1 MKIAVTDANIFIDLM
16 ELKIL
21 AEFFQLKLE
30 IHTTVEVVNELYP
43 EQQEILKAYSSV
55 SKLSIHNLTE
65 KQLIEIKTI
74 SFPKSLSHQDK
85 SVIFLA
91 AALNAI
97 LLSSDKPVRNY
108 AGREAIEYHGM
119 FWIFDQLI
127 EQSLIPS
134 SKAIEKLRSMMQT
147 NIIYQNNI
155 KLWKEADKRITK
167 WS

>member
-16 ELKIL
+16 ELRIL
-21 AEFFQLKLE
+21 AEFFQLELE
-30 IHTTVEVVNELYP
+30 IHTTLEVINELYP
-43 EQQEILKAYSSV
+43 EQQEILKAYASV
-55 SKLSIHNLTE
+55 SKLTIHNLTE
-65 KQLIEIKTI
+65 KQLVEIKNI

-85 SVIFLA
+85 SVIYLA

-127 EQSLIPS
+127 KEELLS
-134 SKAIEKLRSMMQT
+134 SSTAIYKLRQMMQS
-147 NIIYQNNI
+147 NLIYQNNV
-155 KLWKEADKRITK
+155 KLWKEAEKRIIK

>member
-16 ELKIL
+16 ELKIV
-21 AEFFQLKLE
+21 AEFFQLELE
-30 IHTTVEVVNELYP
+30 VHTTLEVMNELYHD
-43 EQQEILKAYSSV
+43 QQEILKAYSSV
-55 SKLSIHNLTE
+55 SKLTIHNLQE
-65 KQLIEIKTI
+65 EQLLEIKNI

-85 SVIFLA
+85 SVIYLA

-119 FWIFDQLI
+119 FWIFDRLI
-127 EQSLIPS
+127 DQKLLSS
-134 SKAIEKLRSMMQT
+134 SKAIQKLRQMMQS
-147 NIIYQNNI
+147 NLIYQNNV
-155 KLWKEADKRITK
+155 KLWKEAEKRILK